1 MFNVGDR
8 VKIKK
13 QALPLT
19 FKKSDDDF
27 SYAGRVPKEGT
38 VFFIPPHKRW
48 VGIDFGIYKASFF
61 VEDVELKEGSNG

>member
-1 MFNVGDR
+1 MFHIGDH

-13 QALPLT
+13 QALPPII
-19 FKKSDDDF
+19 KKNEDDF
-27 SYAGRVPKEGT
+27 SYVGRVPKEGT

-48 VGIDFGIYKASFF
+48 VGIDFGIHKEGCF